1 MKTRILL
8 AVSILA
14 VCMMTSCRN
23 DVNEVL
29 AVRLDSNKL
38 ELVKGQSARLT
49 ATVIPQQD
57 ADFEWFSQDDRYVT
71 VDQDGV
77 VTAIAL
83 KNASEDS
90 DEVVPVSVYVRY
102 ENGADECHV
111 TVLPLTTE
119 KVEIVYASDV
129 VNIATG
135 QTLKLEAKCFPEE
148 ADLKTLTWS
157 TDYAAVAKVNAA
169 TGEVTGVAPGFATI
183 RASYNEKIY
192 DEISVNVNVK

>member
-57 ADFEWFSQDDRYVT
+57 ADFVWFSQDDRYVT

-83 KNASEDS
+83 KKASEDS

-102 ENGADECHV
+102 ENGADE
-111 TVLPLTTE
+111 
-119 KVEIVYASDV
+119 
-129 VNIATG
+129 
-135 QTLKLEAKCFPEE
+135 
-148 ADLKTLTWS
+148 
-157 TDYAAVAKVNAA
+157 
-169 TGEVTGVAPGFATI
+169 
-183 RASYNEKIY
+183 
-192 DEISVNVNVK
+192 